1 MCLTDGVNR
10 MYNVGEEERQREDH
24 NMPRGNTPEQ
34 RRARN
39 IQGEQW
45 DKENTKQVK
54 FKFNLRTDA
63 DILARLA
70 EQSNVQG
77 YVKALIRADI
87 ARNSEK

>member
-1 MCLTDGVNR
+1 
-10 MYNVGEEERQREDH
+10 
-24 NMPRGNTPEQ
+24 MPRGTTPEQ

-70 EQSNVQG
+70 EEDILGGLALGNGRILWCTTEVVSKAELDKTAAL
-77 YVKALIRADI
+77 VKEVLA
-87 ARNSEK
+87 